1 MFEKTEG
8 AHGYV
13 ASRHSFAITDSP
25 SGGTDSVVPPRSVSH
40 LLRLD
45 SMSARSA
52 MFDRSRARLID
63 RVRRQAPYVCEMVR
77 IAGKTGDE
85 EPSDDAMRAAR
96 RQNADKRRTV
106 AAQAAKKQT
115 LRAKKP
121 KPAAAAASPCCLRT
135 PSSAPTLEGGGWGWR

>member
-77 IAGKTGDE
+77 VAGKTGDE

-96 RQNADKRRTV
+96 RQTADKRRTV
-106 AAQAAKKQT
+106 AAQAAKKNPTCQK
-115 LRAKKP
+115 AK
-121 KPAAAAASPCCLRT
+121 ACGRGRIAVL
-135 PSSAPTLEGGGWGWR
+135 SAHAVIRPHARRRGGWGWR